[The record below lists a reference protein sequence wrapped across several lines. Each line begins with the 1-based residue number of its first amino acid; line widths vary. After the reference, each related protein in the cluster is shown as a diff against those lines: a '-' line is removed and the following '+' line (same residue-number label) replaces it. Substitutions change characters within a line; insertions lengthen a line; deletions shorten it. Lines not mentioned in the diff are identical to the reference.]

1 MGAMLMGSVM
11 QAADRLTLYCSPQ
24 IEWCELMVNTF
35 EKQTGIRVSMTRK
48 SSGETL
54 AQIKA
59 EKSNLKGDVW
69 WDGTGDPH
77 LQAAEEGLT
86 EVYNSPMLSQLQDW
100 ALSPHKATGGRTVG
114 IYMGGLGYG
123 YNKEL
128 LVSKGLPAPKCW
140 KDLLNPA
147 FKDEV
152 QIANPNTSWSTKE
165 F

>member
-1 MGAMLMGSVM
+1 MRIAKQIGALMGAMLMGSVL

-59 EKSNLKGDVW
+59 EKSNPKGDVW
-69 WDGTGDPH
+69 WGGTGDPH

-86 EVYNSPMLSQLQDW
+86 EVYKSPNAFPTS
-100 ALSPHKATGGRTVG
+100 
-114 IYMGGLGYG
+114 GLGP
-123 YNKEL
+123 
-128 LVSKGLPAPKCW
+128 VSSQSHWRTHGGHLHGWARIWLQQGIIGQQRASCPEMLERPA
-140 KDLLNPA
+140 
-147 FKDEV
+147 
-152 QIANPNTSWSTKE
+152 
-165 F
+165 

>member
-1 MGAMLMGSVM
+1 MEIYRVPINGPQPWKLGG
-11 QAADRLTLYCSPQ
+11 CSWPN
-24 IEWCELMVNTF
+24 EFAKSDSC
-35 EKQTGIRVSMTRK
+35 TR
-48 SSGETL
+48 SHGFC
-54 AQIKA
+54 
-59 EKSNLKGDVW
+59 
-69 WDGTGDPH
+69 PH

-128 LVSKGLPAPKCW
+128 LASKGLPTPKCW

-147 FKDEV
+147 FKNEV
-152 QIANPNTSWSTKE
+152 QFANPKTSWSTKE
-165 F
+165 S